1 MQEKS
6 QAVFDIDSHIDN
18 SKLGMYRI
26 FASVPN
32 SGLNSVFVFLF
43 GRIVYRTIRIWQNS
57 LIFNHYS
64 AHPYIANYLT
74 NFIGADD
81 L

>member
-18 SKLGMYRI
+18 SRLGMYRI

-32 SGLNSVFVFLF
+32 SGLNSVFVF
-43 GRIVYRTIRIWQNS
+43 GRIVSSERKRIVSLHMNS
-57 LIFNHYS
+57 AASDVYS
-64 AHPYIANYLT
+64 
-74 NFIGADD
+74 
-81 L
+81 